1 MLSGQISLKD
11 EHRSALERL
20 TRNYLRSGK
29 RTVELAITDRALP
42 ISGRALLRGMLTI
55 KTDKPKRQAAAP
67 TFDKA
72 PSTERATAANIT
84 ARRLERNA
92 MAEEAR
98 KLAALGFTRKRAAFE
113 LDISL
118 GTLRRI
124 TQENHIAFARDRKAP
139 VASAQRKH

>member
-29 RTVELAITDRALP
+29 RAIELAITDRALP
-42 ISGRALLRGMLTI
+42 TSGRALLRGMLTI
-55 KTDKPKRQAAAP
+55 KTDKPRRQAAAP

-72 PSTERATAANIT
+72 PSTEKATAANIT
-84 ARRLERNA
+84 ARRLERNSL
-92 MAEEAR
+92 AEEVR
-98 KLAALGFTRKRAAFE
+98 RLAASCLTRKQAAFE

-139 VASAQRKH
+139 VKH

>member
-1 MLSGQISLKD
+1 MLSGQISLKN
-11 EHRSALERL
+11 EHRSAIERL

-42 ISGRALLRGMLTI
+42 ISGPALLRAMLTI
-55 KTDKPKRQAAAP
+55 KTDNPRRQVAAP

-72 PSTERATAANIT
+72 PSTERATAANIK
-84 ARRLERNA
+84 ARRSERNA
-92 MAEEAR
+92 MSEAAR
-98 KLAALGFTRKRAAFE
+98 KLAAAGYTRKRAALD

-124 TQENHIAFARDRKAP
+124 TQENQIAFARDRKAP
-139 VASAQRKH
+139 AKH

>member
-1 MLSGQISLKD
+1 MLAGQINLKN
-11 EHRSALERL
+11 EHRSDLERL
-20 TRNYLRSGK
+20 TRNYFRSGK
-29 RTVELAITDRALP
+29 RAVELAPTDRALP
-42 ISGRALLRGMLTI
+42 TSGRALLRAMLTI
-55 KTDKPKRQAAAP
+55 KTDKPKRQAAP
-67 TFDKA
+67 PPFDKA
-72 PSTERATAANIT
+72 PSTERATVANIK

-98 KLAALGFTRKRAAFE
+98 KLAASGFTRKRAAFE

-139 VASAQRKH
+139 PKH

>member
-11 EHRSALERL
+11 EHRSALDRL

-29 RTVELAITDRALP
+29 RAVELAITDRALP
-42 ISGRALLRGMLTI
+42 VSGRALLRGMLTI
-55 KTDKPKRQAAAP
+55 KTDKPRRQAAAP

-72 PSTERATAANIT
+72 PSTEKATAANIT

-92 MAEEAR
+92 LAEDAR
-98 KLAALGFTRKRAAFE
+98 KLAASGVTRKCAAFD

-139 VASAQRKH
+139 AKH